1 MKCVS
6 GVVYSE
12 WRPNLFKLFR
22 EGTPCVCVCSYYS
35 KDFEK
40 VNTIFILHHFSN
52 MSL

>member
-1 MKCVS
+1 MYQELYIVS
-6 GVVYSE
+6 GDQIYLNCLEKGHPV
-12 WRPNLFKLFR
+12 
-22 EGTPCVCVCSYYS
+22 CVCVCSYYS